1 MIELND
7 DEKEVLITN
16 REKIRLKLNNLESSE
31 IKDDM
36 SISSSASISFIL
48 SHRENK
54 STFEY
59 IHTNMSSQ

>member
-7 DEKEVLITN
+7 DEKETLLTN
-16 REKIRLKLNNLESSE
+16 RDKIRLKLEKLESSE

-54 STFEY
+54 FNFE
-59 IHTNMSSQ
+59 